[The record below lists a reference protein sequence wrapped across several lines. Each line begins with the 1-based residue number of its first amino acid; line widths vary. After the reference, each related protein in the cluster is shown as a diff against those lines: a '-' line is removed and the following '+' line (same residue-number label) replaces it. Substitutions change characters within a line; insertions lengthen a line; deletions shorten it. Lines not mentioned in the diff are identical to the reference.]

1 MKKIKQIMNTDEL
14 NNENQ
19 QLIKKIEKAKAK
31 TFILPFLC
39 MILMFLE
46 LLLDIFMNINTF
58 TLIVITF
65 IFFIVINVY
74 VLYKLQTTKKL
85 LNTVLTAHHNK
96 LDINELYNIDEERLK
111 SIRII
116 AVSWRSFLTEYVMIA
131 ISIYMCVSI
140 PFVSYINNFM

>member
-19 QLIKKIEKAKAK
+19 QFIKKVEKAKAK

-46 LLLDIFMNINTF
+46 LLLDLFMNINTF

-65 IFFIVINVY
+65 IFSIVINVY

-96 LDINELYNIDEERLK
+96 LSINALYNIDEERLK

-116 AVSWRSFLTEYVMIA
+116 TVSWRSFLTEYVMIA